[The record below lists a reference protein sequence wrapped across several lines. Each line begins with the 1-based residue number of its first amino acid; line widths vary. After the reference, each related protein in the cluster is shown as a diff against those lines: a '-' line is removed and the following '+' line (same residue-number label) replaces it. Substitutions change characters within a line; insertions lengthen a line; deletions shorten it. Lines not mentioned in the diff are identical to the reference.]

1 MWSLGCIMGELL
13 KKKTLFD
20 GKSEI
25 EQMHKIFGMLG
36 APNNDVWPGWSKLP
50 AANKVCSLATD
61 TLIRPADLLICQK
74 ELHWVDPATKSGII

>member
-20 GKSEI
+20 GKGEL

-36 APNNDVWPGWSKLP
+36 APNDVVWPGWTKLP
-50 AANKVCSLATD
+50 SASKAGAPPGLSLIVA
-61 TLIRPADLLICQK
+61 LLPPP
-74 ELHWVDPATKSGII
+74 DGS